1 MAIKTEK
8 VGINYSLDE
17 VTSKYIDKR
26 IGRLDRFLPR
36 KSRKTANATVTIKQV
51 NKSHGNKYSVDAVI
65 SVPNKV
71 ITAKDESSN
80 VLAAID
86 ILEVKLVSQIS
97 RYKAEVT
104 PHIGKHRF
112 LSRIKRLPGKIA
124 KK

>member
-8 VGINYSLDE
+8 VGINYNLDGI
-17 VTSKYIDKR
+17 TDKYIEKR

-36 KSRKTANATVTIKQV
+36 QSRKAASARVTIKQV
-51 NKSHGNKYSVDAVI
+51 NKSHGNKYSVDAVVN
-65 SVPNKV
+65 VPNKV

-97 RYKAEVT
+97 RYKAEVV
-104 PHIGKHRF
+104 PHIGKHKL
-112 LSRIKRLPGKIA
+112 LSRIKHLPRKII

>member
-8 VGINYSLDE
+8 VGINYGLDA
-17 VTSKYIDKR
+17 VTEKYIEKR

-36 KSRKTANATVTIKQV
+36 QSRKAATATVTIKQV
-51 NKSHGNKYSVDAVI
+51 NKSHGNKYSVDAI
-65 SVPNKV
+65 INVPGKV

-86 ILEVKLVSQIS
+86 ILEVKLASQIS
-97 RYKAEVT
+97 RYKAEVA
-104 PHIGKHRF
+104 PHVGKHRF
-112 LSRIKRLPGKIA
+112 LARIKRLPGKIA

>member
-1 MAIKTEK
+1 MSIKIDK
-8 VGINYSLDE
+8 VGIGYSVDE

-36 KSRKTANATVTIKQV
+36 HSRKTATATVTIKQV
-51 NKSHGNKYSVDAVI
+51 NRSHGNKYGVEVVL
-65 SVPNKV
+65 SVPNKT

-80 VLAAID
+80 VLAVVD
-86 ILEVKLVSQIS
+86 ILEVKLASQIS
-97 RYKAEVT
+97 RYKAEVV

-112 LSRIKRLPGKIA
+112 LSRIKRLPRKVA